1 MIARTLPSPGGS
13 ELLLLAP
20 VRGLGSEVAPLVE
33 ALEAFA
39 PDALGVGISP
49 EELAGFQNYFVDAAV
64 EPLVPLTGTEVS
76 EVRGLCRF
84 GEVRVPN
91 PAVLAALE
99 WGRERGVPVA
109 ALDPSEE
116 ESASMFTEHIGY
128 LELVRRTVHER
139 RLGREPPRPSSADA
153 FALEWDRDANPGR
166 GSARFAEA
174 RDSVFA
180 AAARRLVGAGR
191 RVAAVADRERFERL
205 VVGLGGSA
213 PPRPDR
219 D

>member
-128 LELVRRTVHER
+128 LELVRRTVRER
-139 RLGREPPRPSSADA
+139 RVARNPPAPSTPDE
-153 FALEWDRDANPGR
+153 FALAWDAEIGHGR
-166 GSARFAEA
+166 GSRRFAGA
-174 RDSVFA
+174 RDDELA
-180 AAARRLVGAGR
+180 AAARRLAAEHR
-191 RVAAVADRERFERL
+191 RVAVLVDRERFPSVQPRL
-205 VVGLGGSA
+205 AAA
-213 PPRPDR
+213 PK
-219 D
+219 